1 MRQVTT
7 SRTRHRSVA
16 FTLLALAICLLAV
29 AAPALASSAS
39 PAPAESSP
47 APEGASP
54 AVAASPATSPSPV
67 VSTLTCVLLNATVVF
82 GDTVTVSGQLDPVA
96 ESQEVV
102 VTFNGVEVTDPANR
116 PKTGADGAY
125 QFTFTPRRG
134 GDVVASLSSDPTVVS
149 APQALAV
156 KPKVSVSHGALIP
169 YLSSRFVV
177 KVAPSAYAGV
187 VTVKVTHRGAVVGR
201 YRARVR
207 DGRAILQFPLRGV
220 EGFTLTF
227 ALSADGGLAA
237 RSYQVKVGV
246 KTRTLSAGSSSAYV
260 KGMLT
265 GLQRLAI
272 RIPGM
277 GGTFSAQ
284 VKDSVMAFQKAY
296 RLPRTYVFNT
306 ACWRKLDGA
315 KTIKPRYSSPATHLE
330 VDKTRQILMVVKK
343 GRVFGLIAV
352 STGATGNTPEG
363 SFRIQQK
370 HPFTTSGYGGI
381 LVRTMGFVG
390 NFAIHGYSP
399 VPPYPASHGCVRE
412 PIWACYWVFDQSS
425 VGEALYIYR

>member
-1 MRQVTT
+1 MRQVTR
-7 SRTRHRSVA
+7 SRARHRIVA
-16 FTLLALAICLLAV
+16 LASLALAVCLLAV
-29 AAPALASSAS
+29 AAPAFAS
-39 PAPAESSP
+39 PAPADSSP
-47 APEGASP
+47 APAETSSIA
-54 AVAASPATSPSPV
+54 AASPTAEPDPLV
-67 VSTLTCVLLNATVVF
+67 LTCVLSRASLVF
-82 GDTVTVSGQLDPVA
+82 GGTVTVTGALTPAA
-96 ESQEVV
+96 EGQEVR
-102 VTFNGVEVTDPANR
+102 VTIGTSEAGRVLTDAN
-116 PKTGADGAY
+116 GAY
-125 QFTFTPRRG
+125 ELTFEPRRS
-134 GDVVASLSSDPTVVS
+134 GDVVASLAADPTVVS
-149 APQALAV
+149 APLALSV
-156 KPKVSVSHGALIP
+156 KPKVSVTHGALIP
-169 YLSSRFVV
+169 YLDSRFVV

-201 YRARVR
+201 HRARVR
-207 DGRAILQFPLRGV
+207 DGRAILRFPLRGV

-237 RSYQVKVGV
+237 RTYQTKVGV
-246 KTRTLSAGSSSAYV
+246 KTRTLAAGSSGPYV

-277 GGTFSAQ
+277 GSTFSTR

-296 RLPRTYVFNT
+296 RLPRTYVFNA
-306 ACWRKLDGA
+306 ACWRKMDGA
-315 KTIKPRYSSPATHLE
+315 RTIRPRHSRPATHLE
-330 VDKTRQILMVVKK
+330 VDKTRQILMIVKNGK
-343 GRVFGLIAV
+343 VFGLIAV

-370 HPFTTSGYGGI
+370 HPFTTSSYGGI

-412 PIWACYWVFDQSS
+412 PIWACYWVYDQSF
-425 VGEALYIYR
+425 VGEALFIYR

>member
-1 MRQVTT
+1 MRQVIT
-7 SRTRHRSVA
+7 SRTRHRIVA
-16 FTLLALAICLLAV
+16 LTLLALAICLLAV
-29 AAPALASSAS
+29 AAPAFASSAS

-54 AVAASPATSPSPV
+54 AVAASPTAEPDPTV
-67 VSTLTCVLLNATVVF
+67 LTCVLSRAALVF
-82 GDTVTVSGQLDPVA
+82 GDTVTVTGALTPAA
-96 ESQEVV
+96 EGQEVV
-102 VTFNGVEVTDPANR
+102 VTIGTSEVGRVLTDAA
-116 PKTGADGAY
+116 GAFAL
-125 QFTFTPRRG
+125 TFTPRRS
-134 GDVVASLSSDPTVVS
+134 GDVVASLSADPTVVS

-187 VTVKVTHRGAVVGR
+187 VTVNVTHRGAVVGR

-246 KTRTLSAGSSSAYV
+246 KTRTLAAGATSAYV

-265 GLQRLAI
+265 GLQRMAI

-277 GGTFSAQ
+277 GSTFSTQ

-315 KTIKPRYSSPATHLE
+315 KTIKPRHSSPATHLE

-343 GRVFGLIAV
+343 GKVFGLIAV

-363 SFRIQQK
+363 SFHIQQK

-412 PIWACYWVFDQSS
+412 PIWACYWVYDQSS
-425 VGEALYIYR
+425 VGEALFIYR

>member
-7 SRTRHRSVA
+7 SRTRHRIVA
-16 FTLLALAICLLAV
+16 LTLLALAICLLAV
-29 AAPALASSAS
+29 AAPAFASSAS
-39 PAPAESSP
+39 PAPSESSP
-47 APEGASP
+47 APEGVSP
-54 AVAASPATSPSPV
+54 AVAASPATSPSPI
-67 VSTLTCVLLNATVVF
+67 VSTLTCVLLKATVVF

-96 ESQEVV
+96 EGQEVV
-102 VTFNGVEVTDPANR
+102 VTFSGVEVTDPANR
-116 PKTGADGAY
+116 PKTGAGGAY
-125 QFTFTPRRG
+125 QFTFTPRRS
-134 GDVVASLSSDPTVVS
+134 GDVVASLSADPTVVS

-187 VTVKVTHRGAVVGR
+187 VTVNVTHRGAVVGR

-246 KTRTLSAGSSSAYV
+246 KTRTLAAGATSAYV

-277 GGTFSAQ
+277 GSTFSTQ

-315 KTIKPRYSSPATHLE
+315 KTIKPRHSSPATHLE

-343 GRVFGLIAV
+343 GKVFGLIAV

-363 SFRIQQK
+363 SFHIQQK

-412 PIWACYWVFDQSS
+412 PIWACYWVYDQSS
-425 VGEALYIYR
+425 VGEALFIYR

>member
-1 MRQVTT
+1 MRQVST
-7 SRTRHRSVA
+7 SRTSHRIIA
-16 FTLLALAICLLAV
+16 LTLLALAICLLAV
-29 AAPALASSAS
+29 AAPAFASSAS
-39 PAPAESSP
+39 PAPAETSP
-47 APEGASP
+47 AA
-54 AVAASPATSPSPV
+54 AASPSAEPAPPVLTS
-67 VSTLTCVLLNATVVF
+67 VLSRAALVF
-82 GDTVTVSGQLDPVA
+82 GDTVTVTGALTPA
-96 ESQEVV
+96 TEGQEVL
-102 VTFNGVEVTDPANR
+102 VTIGTTEAGRVLTDAG
-116 PKTGADGAY
+116 GA
-125 QFTFTPRRG
+125 FTLTFTPRRS
-134 GDVVASLSSDPTVVS
+134 GDVVASLSADPTVVS
-149 APQALAV
+149 VPQALAV

-201 YRARVR
+201 YRARAR
-207 DGRAILQFPLRGV
+207 DGRAVLQFPLRGV

-227 ALSADGGLAA
+227 ALAADGGLAA
-237 RSYQVKVGV
+237 RSYQTKVRV
-246 KTRTLSAGSSSAYV
+246 KTRTLAAGSSSAYV

-277 GGTFSAQ
+277 GSRFTTQ

-296 RLPRTYVFNT
+296 RLPRTYVFTT
-306 ACWRKLDGA
+306 ACWRKMDGA
-315 KTIKPRYSSPATHLE
+315 KTIRPRYSSLATHLE

-343 GRVFGLIAV
+343 GKVFGLIAV

-412 PIWACYWVFDQSS
+412 PIWVCYWVYDQSS
-425 VGEALYIYR
+425 VGEALFIYH

>member
-7 SRTRHRSVA
+7 SRTRHRIVA
-16 FTLLALAICLLAV
+16 LTFLALAICLLAV
-29 AAPALASSAS
+29 AAPAFASAAS

-47 APEGASP
+47 APAGASP
-54 AVAASPATSPSPV
+54 AVAASPAAEPTPSV
-67 VSTLTCVLLNATVVF
+67 LTCVLSRAALVF
-82 GDTVTVSGQLDPVA
+82 GDTVTVTGALTPAA
-96 ESQEVV
+96 EGQEVLV
-102 VTFNGVEVTDPANR
+102 MIGTAEAGRVL
-116 PKTGADGAY
+116 TGANGAY
-125 QFTFTPRRG
+125 ELTFTPRRS
-134 GDVVASLSSDPTVVS
+134 GDVVASLSADPTVVS

-187 VTVKVTHRGAVVGR
+187 VTVKVTHRGAVVGS

-207 DGRAILQFPLRGV
+207 DGRAILRFPLRGV

-237 RSYQVKVGV
+237 RSYQMKVGV
-246 KTRTLSAGSSSAYV
+246 RTRTLAAGSSGAYV

-272 RIPGM
+272 RVPGM
-277 GGTFSAQ
+277 GGTFSTQ

-306 ACWRKLDGA
+306 ACWRKMDGA
-315 KTIKPRYSSPATHLE
+315 RTIRPRYSSPGTHLE

-343 GRVFGLIAV
+343 GKVFGLIAV

-363 SFRIQQK
+363 SFHIQQK

-399 VPPYPASHGCVRE
+399 VPPYPASHGCIRE
-412 PIWACYWVFDQSS
+412 PIWVCYWVYDQSS
-425 VGEALYIYR
+425 VGEALFIYH

>member
-1 MRQVTT
+1 MRQVSTRRT
-7 SRTRHRSVA
+7 SHRIIA
-16 FTLLALAICLLAV
+16 LTLLALAICLLAV
-29 AAPALASSAS
+29 AAPAFASSAS
-39 PAPAESSP
+39 PAPAETSP
-47 APEGASP
+47 AA
-54 AVAASPATSPSPV
+54 AASPSAEPAPPV
-67 VSTLTCVLLNATVVF
+67 LTCLLSRAALVF
-82 GDTVTVSGQLDPVA
+82 GDTVTVTGALTPAA
-96 ESQEVV
+96 EGQEVL
-102 VTFNGVEVTDPANR
+102 VTIGTTEAGRVLTDAG
-116 PKTGADGAY
+116 GA
-125 QFTFTPRRG
+125 FTLTFTPRRS
-134 GDVVASLSSDPTVVS
+134 GDVVAGLSADPTVVS

-201 YRARVR
+201 YRARAR
-207 DGRAILQFPLRGV
+207 DGRAVLQFPLRGV

-227 ALSADGGLAA
+227 ALAADGGLAA
-237 RSYQVKVGV
+237 RSYQTKVGV
-246 KTRTLSAGSSSAYV
+246 RKRTLSAGSNSAYV

-277 GGTFSAQ
+277 GSRFSTQ

-306 ACWRKLDGA
+306 ACWRKMDGA
-315 KTIKPRYSSPATHLE
+315 RTIRPRYSSPATHLE

-343 GRVFGLIAV
+343 GRVYGLIAV

-363 SFRIQQK
+363 SFHIQQK

-390 NFAIHGYSP
+390 NFAIHGYAP
-399 VPPYPASHGCVRE
+399 VPPYPASHGCIRE
-412 PIWACYWVFDQSS
+412 PIWVCYWVYDQSS
-425 VGEALYIYR
+425 VGEALFIYR

>member
-1 MRQVTT
+1 MRQVTR
-7 SRTRHRSVA
+7 SRARYRIVA
-16 FTLLALAICLLAV
+16 LTFLALAICLLAV
-29 AAPALASSAS
+29 AAPAFAS
-39 PAPAESSP
+39 PAPADSSP
-47 APEGASP
+47 VP
-54 AVAASPATSPSPV
+54 ADTSSIAAASPTAEPDPPV
-67 VSTLTCVLLNATVVF
+67 LTCALSRASLVF
-82 GDTVTVSGQLDPVA
+82 GGAVTVTGALTPAA
-96 ESQEVV
+96 EGQEVL
-102 VTFNGVEVTDPANR
+102 VTIGTTEAGRVLTDAN
-116 PKTGADGAY
+116 GAY
-125 QFTFTPRRG
+125 ELTFEPRRS
-134 GDVVASLSSDPTVVS
+134 GDVVASLAADRTVVS
-149 APQALAV
+149 APLALTV
-156 KPKVSVSHGALIP
+156 KPKVSVTHGALIP
-169 YLSSRFVV
+169 YLDSRFVA
-177 KVAPSAYAGV
+177 KVAPSTYAGV

-207 DGRAILQFPLRGV
+207 DGRAVLQFPLRGV

-237 RSYQVKVGV
+237 RSYQTKVGV
-246 KTRTLSAGSSSAYV
+246 KTRTLASGSSGPYV

-277 GGTFSAQ
+277 GSTFSTR

-306 ACWRKLDGA
+306 ACWRKMDGA
-315 KTIKPRYSSPATHLE
+315 KTIRPRYSSPATHLE
-330 VDKTRQILMVVKK
+330 VDKTRPIPTVVKK
-343 GRVFGLIAV
+343 GKVFGLIAV

-363 SFRIQQK
+363 SFHIQQK

-412 PIWACYWVFDQSS
+412 PIWVCYWVYDQSS
-425 VGEALYIYR
+425 VGEALYIYH